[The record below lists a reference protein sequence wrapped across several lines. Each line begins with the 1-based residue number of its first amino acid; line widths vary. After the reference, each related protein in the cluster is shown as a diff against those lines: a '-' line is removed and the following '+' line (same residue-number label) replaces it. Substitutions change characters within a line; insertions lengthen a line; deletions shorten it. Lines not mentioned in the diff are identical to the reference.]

1 MRSKILDINI
11 DLIKSTI
18 LSRIGELPYSGHSH
32 FRTIPIS
39 VLYDEADFLK
49 DEAPFALVYGFEKKK
64 NCYYQS
70 LLHEFE

>member
-1 MRSKILDINI
+1 MPT
-11 DLIKSTI
+11 DLYD
-18 LSRIGELPYSGHSH
+18 EYSGHSH

-64 NCYYQS
+64 TCYYQS